1 MVAMTKHSRRKRV
14 GSVRRQPNGR
24 YLARI
29 QSGVRADGSPR
40 TMSKTFDTEQEA
52 DAWLMAKSIE
62 LGGRPDLGAGI
73 TLRMLWEAYKADRAG
88 KLANS
93 TLARYD
99 GCMTRHWFPAMGDTD
114 ISTISVSLVQ
124 RTLDMIPGRTDAKQC
139 KSALSSALT
148 WAVRNGML
156 AENPIRTASFTY
168 PGDTIFAWEDESAFD
183 DDPFGAIEQTRNTWS
198 ATDVLRAFPLM
209 HGLPLEPV
217 WLAMVG
223 SGARLEEAFAL
234 RRMDVRR
241 VTVNGSEVTQLALHH
256 AVNVSDGRHRT
267 KSRKS
272 ARIVAMLE
280 PFGERYFELAES
292 VARRDSPVCHAS
304 PNNQN
309 REWRRLFTPLPSD
322 PERLK
327 HVPKAEGLVHRGV
340 LAELPYI
347 PLSRMRATHETLMQE
362 AGVLDS
368 INAAMHG
375 HSERVSYRHYQQA
388 DGVEAAKRASS
399 YLRVVS

>member
-1 MVAMTKHSRRKRV
+1 MSNSTRRKLGHV
-14 GSVRRQPNGR
+14 ERRPNGR

-29 QSGVRADGSPR
+29 QYGVKADGSPR
-40 TMSKTFDTEQEA
+40 IVSKVHDTEQEA
-52 DAWLMAKSIE
+52 DAWLLAKSIE
-62 LGGRPDLGAGI
+62 LGRRPDLNAGI
-73 TLRMLWEAYKADRAG
+73 TLRALWESYKRDRTG

-93 TLARYD
+93 TLTRYD
-99 GCMTRHWFPAMGDTD
+99 GCMKRHWLPAMGDAD
-114 ISTISVSLVQ
+114 ISTITVSQVQ
-124 RTLDMIPGRTDAKQC
+124 RVLDTIPGRTDAKQC

-148 WAVRNGML
+148 WAQRNDML
-156 AENPIRTASFTY
+156 RENPIRTASFVY

-198 ATDVLRAFPLM
+198 ATDVIRAFPLM

-234 RRMDVRR
+234 RKMDVRR
-241 VTVNGSEVTQLALHH
+241 VSINGSVVTQLALHH
-256 AVNVSDGRHRT
+256 ALNASDGRHRT
-267 KSRKS
+267 KNRKS

-280 PFGERYFELAES
+280 PFGERFWELASAVVGSKSLVCEI
-292 VARRDSPVCHAS
+292 SPQNYGTRWCGYFAVPPTSKHAMRS
-304 PNNQN
+304 NVY
-309 REWRRLFTPLPSD
+309 RGRL
-322 PERLK
+322 
-327 HVPKAEGLVHRGV
+327 H
-340 LAELPYI
+340 ELPYI

-388 DGVEAAKRASS
+388 DTVEAAKKASS